1 MPDMTEDAHMH
12 VAFVDC
18 PGILRYCD
26 DSMLN
31 NAPVMDAASLLI
43 AGNES
48 CLFIL
53 FMVVSKQEY

>member
-1 MPDMTEDAHMH
+1 MSDMTEDAHMH

-26 DSMLN
+26 DSMLK
-31 NAPVMDAASLLI
+31 NAAVMVAASLLI

-48 CLFIL
+48 CIFIL

>member
-1 MPDMTEDAHMH
+1 MSDVTEDAHVH

-26 DSMLN
+26 GSMLN
-31 NAPVMDAASLLI
+31 NATVMDAASLLI

-48 CLFIL
+48 CLFTL
-53 FMVVSKQEY
+53 FMVVSKQEC

>member
-1 MPDMTEDAHMH
+1 MSDMTEDAHIH

-18 PGILRYCD
+18 PGILQYCD

-53 FMVVSKQEY
+53 FRVVSKQEY